1 MSQTIKSIVRQA
13 HSPNELELGNCSNC
27 FNLLEYLKFGVIYCT
42 QAKSR
47 SDADLQTFR
56 ISYANQ
62 TLREQLGQLVT
73 RGQQL
78 LDIKP
83 HLGLP
88 SEVDLDAMIA
98 LALNERSAVSLE
110 YEHILLERWFNL
122 SLSALEINDHDLI
135 ITLEDIS
142 ERKQSELRLKRMNQ
156 DFMTVL
162 ESTSDFI
169 TIKDQEG
176 RLRYCSQSLADITGH
191 KSWREM
197 IGKRD
202 VDIFPHETARLYE
215 QEETQVY
222 QHGQSVVNK
231 SDPYFR
237 RDGSRGWLSTTKWP
251 MFSEDGK
258 TVIGM
263 FGISRDISEAKALE
277 DELRTMATT
286 DFLTGLA
293 SRRDF
298 TEDLTRQVARIKRSP
313 QATTVLLMLDLDFFK
328 RVNDAH
334 GHAVGDA
341 ILQHVS
347 RLMRNEVR
355 RVDSVGRIGGEE
367 FAILMPDTDLQ
378 AAQGFA
384 ERLRRKIE
392 LTPLIHQDV
401 EIPITI
407 SIGLTMILVN
417 DDLPEQVFARSDR
430 ALYAA
435 KHHGRNRVEIIEE

>member
-1 MSQTIKSIVRQA
+1 M
-13 HSPNELELGNCSNC
+13 
-27 FNLLEYLKFGVIYCT
+27 
-42 QAKSR
+42 
-47 SDADLQTFR
+47 
-56 ISYANQ
+56 
-62 TLREQLGQLVT
+62 
-73 RGQQL
+73 
-78 LDIKP
+78 
-83 HLGLP
+83 P
-88 SEVDLDAMIA
+88 SKVDLDAMIA

-110 YEHILLERWFNL
+110 YEHILHERWFNL

-191 KSWREM
+191 KSWRDM
-197 IGKRD
+197 VGKRD

-263 FGISRDISEAKALE
+263 FGISRDISESKRRE

-298 TEDLTRQVARIKRSP
+298 IDDLNRQIARMHRSP
-313 QATTVLLMLDLDFFK
+313 QINTCLLMMDLDFFK
-328 RVNDAH
+328 RVNDAY
-334 GHAVGDA
+334 GHAIGDA
-341 ILQHVS
+341 MLQHIS
-347 RLMRNEVR
+347 GLMKSEIR

-367 FAILMPDTDLQ
+367 FAILMPDTPL
-378 AAQGFA
+378 AAAHAFA
-384 ERLRRKIE
+384 ERIRNKVMQ
-392 LTPLIHQDV
+392 TPLCDKDKV
-401 EIPITI
+401 IPITV
-407 SIGLTMILVN
+407 SIGITQISCK
-417 DDLPEQVFARSDR
+417 DQSFGSVFERADT
-430 ALYAA
+430 ALYQA
-435 KHHGRNRVEIIEE
+435 KHFGRNRVELA